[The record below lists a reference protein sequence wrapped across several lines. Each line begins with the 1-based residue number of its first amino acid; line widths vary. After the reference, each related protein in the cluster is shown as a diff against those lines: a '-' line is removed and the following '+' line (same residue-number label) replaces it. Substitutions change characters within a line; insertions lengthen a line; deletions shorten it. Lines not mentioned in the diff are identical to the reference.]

1 MIRYEVLNTLPKGAQ
16 KQLSVSDGSGRT
28 VYLTV
33 SRFACVGK
41 GDTITIDPEHPQNI
55 FVCSS
60 ENESDAIR
68 ISPHYNA
75 QGTATIAS
83 LTFDYRLTEVNR
95 PEDLDALTFLEQ
107 FHYKSFAGASEAVSN
122 DELLG
127 DARPKAASSGGRKA
141 VIVMHIKLFGQW
153 QAAGYVELQ
162 MPLMMCK
169 PRHDLFDHPFEHAE
183 RPISWQSWDQHAM
196 KKYVNTIVR
205 IGRVVVHP
213 ELRGLGLA
221 RHLINASKD
230 YSRSR
235 WQISG
240 KRPIFL
246 EISAEML
253 NYIDFVT
260 SSGFQYIGHTEGNYA
275 RIVKDLSYMQ
285 KGYDIN
291 SGIMSLQKKYLT
303 AVQTYCRETK
313 IPFERALT
321 RLESILSSDDPAA
334 SLSPAEWAAF
344 RKVLRP
350 KIPYYL
356 CPLDDSA
363 EAYLKPLRGKQSPR
377 KREKFSVPGA
387 RIDIA
392 AISVKSV
399 VALPLTRNVRIIMDA
414 FGLDGD
420 SIESL
425 VLPPVPIKATAGNI
439 VMVVGASGSGK
450 SALLKA
456 LDSSPVHSGGFQV
469 RVNGARN
476 YTSAWLRPLPDGV
489 PIFDYFAERYS
500 PERAFGALSQ
510 VGLSEAFVLV
520 KAAEHLSRG
529 QQYRAMLADLILRDE
544 QVWLLDEF
552 CADLDPLTARVVAH
566 NLRRNVISGS
576 RIAFVAAANHAHY
589 LEALRP
595 TQVMQLRTGGDVRFV
610 TYKDYKDEL
619 LQQAG

>member
-1 MIRYEVLNTLPKGAQ
+1 LE
-16 KQLSVSDGSGRT
+16 
-28 VYLTV
+28 
-33 SRFACVGK
+33 
-41 GDTITIDPEHPQNI
+41 
-55 FVCSS
+55 
-60 ENESDAIR
+60 
-68 ISPHYNA
+68 
-75 QGTATIAS
+75 
-83 LTFDYRLTEVNR
+83 
-95 PEDLDALTFLEQ
+95 ALTFLEQ
-107 FHYKSFAGASEAVSN
+107 FHYKSFAGASEANPS
-122 DELLG
+122 DELPG
-127 DARPKAASSGGRKA
+127 EVRPKASSSGGRKA

-153 QAAGYVELQ
+153 QAAGYIELQ

-169 PRHDLFDHPFEHAE
+169 PRHELFDAQFEHKT
-183 RPISWQSWDQHAM
+183 RPIAWESWDQHAM

-230 YSRSR
+230 FSKSR
-235 WQISG
+235 WQITG

-253 NYIDFVT
+253 NYIDFVS
-260 SSGFQYIGHTEGNYA
+260 SSGFYYVGHTEGNYA

-285 KGYDIN
+285 KGYDVN

-303 AVQTYCRETK
+303 AVQAYCRETRM
-313 IPFERALT
+313 PFEQALE
-321 RLESILSSDDPAA
+321 RLESVLSSDDPAS
-334 SLSPAEWAAF
+334 SLSPSEWAAF

-356 CPLDDSA
+356 CALDDSA
-363 EAYLKPLRGKQSPR
+363 EAYLKPLRGRSPPR
-377 KREKFSVPGA
+377 KRQKFSVPGA

-399 VALPLTRNVRIIMDA
+399 VSLPLTRNVRIIMDA

-425 VLPPVPIKATAGNI
+425 VLPPMPVKATAGNI
-439 VMVVGASGSGK
+439 VLVVGASGSGK

-456 LDSSPVHSGGFQV
+456 LDSAPTHSSGFQV
-469 RVNGARN
+469 RINGARN
-476 YTSAWLRPLPDGV
+476 YTSAWLKPLPNAV

-520 KAAEHLSRG
+520 KPPEHLSRG

-576 RIAFVAAANHAHY
+576 RIAFVAAANHSHY

-595 TQVMQLRTGGDVRFV
+595 TQVMQLRTGGEVRFV

-619 LQQAG
+619 LQQAC